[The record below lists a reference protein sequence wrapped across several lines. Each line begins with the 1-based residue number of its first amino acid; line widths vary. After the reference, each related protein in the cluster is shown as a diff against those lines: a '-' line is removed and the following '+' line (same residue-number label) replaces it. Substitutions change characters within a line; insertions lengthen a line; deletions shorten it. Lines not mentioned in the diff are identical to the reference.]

1 MSKMKVLD
9 GTHIY
14 ENGKDLGPLVLT
26 EGTKSDKLVIIES
39 FSGSWCDLKQVPL
52 DENEK
57 SLVEATAS
65 QSILLV
71 LQGRFQASDTINA
84 NKRIYPN
91 SLWNKIFADQELQ
104 RKLAS
109 GECLGECDH
118 PKDGETLL
126 SRVACM
132 TTRLW
137 RNEND
142 NKEIFGRMVI
152 FNTAAGKN
160 LLAIHEGG
168 GRIGVS
174 SRGSGSVVRQ
184 DGVDIVQDDYEF
196 ETFDAVHNPSTPG
209 AYPTVMSESTES
221 KETPM
226 ARLQDLA
233 DRFNRCQKRDVSTLS
248 EDAISLIRE
257 DVASI
262 RASLLSEN
270 YGTDAPKAAALI
282 AEVVTYQGQL
292 PKIVEK
298 TVEPPKVEA
307 EIVEKTQ
314 PAKFVK
320 ESKRAESIEQTVEIL
335 KSVYE
340 GKTTDIRE
348 ATKIAREA
356 YRNAVKL
363 EGPLGRHELDGIS
376 KFVQEATKPV
386 AKAMENKAKIMYK
399 LTVTEDGKKS
409 ERIFTT
415 EKELREEIDKLN
427 AKIVV
432 EVDPSEAIY
441 EECAKKFEP
450 LLESQTAKS
459 INAINEI
466 AKVRSSSSAL
476 SAKVTAA
483 VQVIE
488 SLVSRTNKAEAISK
502 DVADDFAA
510 AIKVLEAVADE
521 AGVERM
527 RGAVHAIAA
536 THPHIPGLVES
547 LAKTNSLMEAIRVTK
562 KLTLDGLPE
571 ITREPIGS
579 TRRFEEA
586 IEKSTEA
593 EKIVE
598 ATYSDKRKDGQAD
611 LSNRVVALMRERG
624 IGK

>member
-1 MSKMKVLD
+1 
-9 GTHIY
+9 
-14 ENGKDLGPLVLT
+14 
-26 EGTKSDKLVIIES
+26 
-39 FSGSWCDLKQVPL
+39 
-52 DENEK
+52 
-57 SLVEATAS
+57 
-65 QSILLV
+65 
-71 LQGRFQASDTINA
+71 
-84 NKRIYPN
+84 
-91 SLWNKIFADQELQ
+91 
-104 RKLAS
+104 
-109 GECLGECDH
+109 
-118 PKDGETLL
+118 
-126 SRVACM
+126 
-132 TTRLW
+132 
-137 RNEND
+137 
-142 NKEIFGRMVI
+142 
-152 FNTAAGKN
+152 
-160 LLAIHEGG
+160 
-168 GRIGVS
+168 
-174 SRGSGSVVRQ
+174 
-184 DGVDIVQDDYEF
+184 
-196 ETFDAVHNPSTPG
+196 
-209 AYPTVMSESTES
+209 
-221 KETPM
+221 M